1 MPSTS
6 TLPPGPTTSPMLQ
19 SKAWMEN
26 PLQFLDSCA
35 KNYGDIFTVEL
46 GSLGLTV
53 FLSHPEAIKQVLSL
67 PSHFYECH
75 QYNETYRSLM
85 GDEAL
90 FLSDHQP
97 HKRKRRLLMPSFHKE
112 RVKQYGEDIK
122 QIVEEITQD
131 WEMGQTIVVRPLVHE
146 ISLRVILKI
155 IFGSTSNSLCQV
167 LRQLFKLAVSKDF
180 GSWSPWKQIE
190 KRRSQLCQLIRA
202 EIKARRET
210 ANQSTDLLSML
221 ICATDEE
228 GNLLTD
234 AEIEDHIFSLLITGV
249 MPMAV
254 ALTWALY
261 WIYEN
266 PAVESK
272 LCQEVRSL
280 GTDFEALALTKL
292 PYLTATYKEA
302 LRICPV
308 LAAPSGR
315 KLTQPIEIMG
325 YHFETGTTL
334 LPCMYLLHQ
343 REDLY
348 PRPHLFQPE
357 RFLNHQYAPYEYM
370 PFGGGNRLCLGSA
383 LAPLEL
389 KVVLGTI
396 LSNWDLENT
405 SQEQVKPIRQSTVI
419 APSDA
424 IELTVVGKVY

>member
-1 MPSTS
+1 MVSTS
-6 TLPPGPTTSPMLQ
+6 TLPPGPSTSPMLQ
-19 SKAWMEN
+19 SKEWMEN
-26 PLQFLDSCA
+26 PLQFLDNCA
-35 KNYGDIFTVEL
+35 RRYGDIFTVEL

-53 FLSHPEAIKQVLSL
+53 VLSHPEAIKQVLSL
-67 PSHFYECH
+67 PSHTYECY

-97 HKRKRRLLMPSFHKE
+97 HKRKRRLLMPSFHGE
-112 RVKQYGEDIK
+112 RIKQYAEEIK
-122 QIVEEITQD
+122 KIVEEITED
-131 WEMGQTIVVRPLVHE
+131 WEIGQNILIRPLVHE

-155 IFGSTSNSLCQV
+155 VFGSTSIPLCQV

-180 GSWSPWKQIE
+180 GSWSPWKQLE

-202 EIKARRET
+202 EIKTRRET
-210 ANQSTDLLSML
+210 ENQSTDLLSML
-221 ICATDEE
+221 ISATDEE

-234 AEIEDHIFSLLITGV
+234 VEIEDHIFSLLITGV

-254 ALTWALY
+254 ALIWSLY

-272 LCQEVRSL
+272 LSQEIRSL

-292 PYLTATYKEA
+292 SYLTATYKEA

-325 YHFETGTTL
+325 YHFEPGTTL
-334 LPCMYLLHQ
+334 LPCIYLLHQ

-348 PRPHLFQPE
+348 PNSHLFQPE

-383 LAPLEL
+383 LAQLEL
-389 KVVLGTI
+389 RVVLGTI
-396 LSNWDLENT
+396 LSHWDLEKTKN
-405 SQEQVKPIRQSTVI
+405 QEVKPIRHGIVI

-424 IELTVVGKVY
+424 IELTVTRTTH

>member
-1 MPSTS
+1 MPLPSTRPPGPSTS
-6 TLPPGPTTSPMLQ
+6 PTLQ
-19 SKAWMEN
+19 SKEWMKH
-26 PLQFLDSCA
+26 PLDFLDSCA
-35 KNYGDIFTVEL
+35 KQYGDNFTVEL

-53 FLSHPEAIKQVLSL
+53 FLSHPEAIKQLLSL
-67 PSHFYECH
+67 PSHAYECH
-75 QYNETYRSLM
+75 QYNQTYRSLM

-131 WEMGQTIVVRPLVHE
+131 WGMGQTIVIRPLIHE

-155 IFGSTSNSLCQV
+155 IFGSISNPLSQV
-167 LRQLFKLAVSKDF
+167 LRQLFKLAISKDF
-180 GSWSPWKQIE
+180 GSWSPWRRLEQ
-190 KRRSQLCQLIRA
+190 RRSQLCQLIRA
-202 EIKARRET
+202 EIKTRRET
-210 ANQSTDLLSML
+210 ENQSTDLLTML
-221 ICATDEE
+221 ICAEDEE
-228 GNLLTD
+228 GNLLSD
-234 AEIEDHIFSLLITGV
+234 AEIEDHLFTLLIAGV
-249 MPMAV
+249 APTAV

-261 WIYEN
+261 WIHEN
-266 PAVESK
+266 PSVKST
-272 LCQEVRSL
+272 LVQEVRSL

-292 PYLTATYKEA
+292 PYLTATYQEA

-315 KLTQPIEIMG
+315 KLTQSVDIMG

-334 LPCMYLLHQ
+334 IPCIYLLHQ

-348 PRPHLFQPE
+348 SNPHLFQPE

-383 LAPLEL
+383 LAQLEL
-389 KVVLGTI
+389 RVVLGTI
-396 LSNWDLENT
+396 LSHWDLENT
-405 SQEQVKPIRQSTVI
+405 NLEEVRPMRHGTVI

-424 IELTVVGKVY
+424 MQVTIVNKVS